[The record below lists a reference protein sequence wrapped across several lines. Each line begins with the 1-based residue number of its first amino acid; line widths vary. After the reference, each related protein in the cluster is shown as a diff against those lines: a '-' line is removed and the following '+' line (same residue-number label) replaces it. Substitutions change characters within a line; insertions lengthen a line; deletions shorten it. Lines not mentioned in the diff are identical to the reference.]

1 MATPKRRRELSKPS
15 QPPPQTTSKK
25 GDGQKDPGT
34 GSYQPSPAIDDD
46 LCDIPPQPAMSRRV
60 QRAKGSGQVPTIEAD
75 IDISDD
81 IEPSAA
87 AEQPPPRRYNTR
99 THTRDRRP
107 GLHVGL
113 NWREQK
119 EAREAEELARTQK
132 KATEKSK
139 KLLKDLTAEHE
150 TQGIMKLA
158 RLEAAREEEEHE
170 EEHWYHEARRA
181 RGNRAAA
188 SRPDLDRDAQERESH
203 FDEPS
208 PVSGSAY
215 EEDDGASESSDEDIS
230 DARVS
235 EVETSPVGREVKGAK
250 GKSARVTATK
260 KTPLTQKE
268 RKGKKRVNVL
278 GRIDDAR
285 AALSA
290 PTSEGDE
297 DAFTPAYRKTLLAR
311 LTTLGTARSSPSA
324 SPAPTTTKVLSLP
337 VTPRAAPLPTSNS
350 TSMDIQHPSTTSA
363 ISHAPSP
370 TGNLPATTLSVDLL
384 ASSSSSAPSSPSP
397 ALAWERF
404 RAPSIGGS
412 TALVIG
418 STRASLLGG
427 SPSPPVASS
436 SSSTLDQLRR
446 QLAYGAIQTSKND
459 DSTQDDM
466 QLIEGDGFGDA
477 DMQSTRGSVV
487 GLGIGRKPQIV
498 HLASVEPQHMAPPK
512 KRKQRTPSGQV
523 PLEKSKSAA
532 NLPAWIQPIFDDF
545 VATLI
550 DHYGASGDLWN
561 LNPKPSQNP
570 QAAKSTTLLTVMQEV
585 LDAMLPDKYELKT
598 SDRIAVI
605 ARQRVMNWRAAFL
618 ERAKTIIKHGIMGYL
633 ETRPNATVSE
643 LAAWVKAT
651 ADLKTGAAWYEVPKE
666 PKGINALMSPHLLYI
681 FSPHLKAV
689 EGSLLNI
696 SNPPVN
702 ALSIA
707 CAALDTILARYKSG
721 GYVVEPDDTFDTVN
735 GGGATD
741 EFRETSVEPMLKRHP
756 ERWEKLMEMAREYAN
771 GTRSRP
777 RKKAKVAAPR
787 RRKVAD
793 SSSPARP
800 E

>member
-1 MATPKRRRELSKPS
+1 
-15 QPPPQTTSKK
+15 
-25 GDGQKDPGT
+25 
-34 GSYQPSPAIDDD
+34 
-46 LCDIPPQPAMSRRV
+46 MSRRAT
-60 QRAKGSGQVPTIEAD
+60 RTKGGGNSSTTEAD
-75 IDISDD
+75 IDISDN

-87 AEQPPPRRYNTR
+87 AEQPPSRRYNTR

-132 KATEKSK
+132 KDTEKSK
-139 KLLKDLTAEHE
+139 KLLKELATEHE
-150 TQGIMKLA
+150 TRGILKLA
-158 RLEAAREEEEHE
+158 SLEAEREQEEQE

-181 RGNRAAA
+181 RGNRAPA
-188 SRPDLDRDAQERESH
+188 SRPDLDRDTQERES
-203 FDEPS
+203 S
-208 PVSGSAY
+208 PRSGSAY
-215 EEDDGASESSDEDIS
+215 EEDDGASESSDEDIL
-230 DARVS
+230 DGRVN
-235 EVETSPVGREVKGAK
+235 EVETSPVGREWSRGPKRSNYAH
-250 GKSARVTATK
+250 
-260 KTPLTQKE
+260 TPLTQKE

-311 LTTLGTARSSPSA
+311 LTTLGTARSSTSA
-324 SPAPTTTKVLSLP
+324 SPAPTSTKVLPLP
-337 VTPRAAPLPTSNS
+337 VTPHAAPLPTSKF
-350 TSMDIQHPSTTSA
+350 TSINIQHDHRSMTSV

-370 TGNLPATTLSVDLL
+370 TGNHPATTLSVGPHDL
-384 ASSSSSAPSSPSP
+384 SSSSAPSSPSP

-412 TALVIG
+412 TALVVG
-418 STRASLLGG
+418 STRASLLGR

-446 QLAYGAIQTSKND
+446 QLANGALQTSKND
-459 DSTQDDM
+459 DGLQDDM
-466 QLIEGDGFGDA
+466 QLIVGDGFGDA
-477 DMQSTRGSVV
+477 DMQSSRDSVA
-487 GLGIGRKPQIV
+487 GLGVGRKLQIV
-498 HLASVEPQHMAPPK
+498 QLMSIELQHMAPPK

-523 PLEKSKSAA
+523 PPEKSKSAA
-532 NLPAWIQPIFDDF
+532 NLPPWIQGIFDDF

-570 QAAKSTTLLTVMQEV
+570 QAAKSTTLLTVMREV

-598 SDRIAVI
+598 SDHIAVI
-605 ARQRVMNWRAAFL
+605 ARQRVMNWHGAFL
-618 ERAKTIIKHGIMGYL
+618 ERAKTIIKHGLMEYP
-633 ETRPNATVSE
+633 ENRPNVTVSE

-651 ADLKTGAAWYEVPKE
+651 ADLKTGAAWYEVAKE
-666 PKGINALMSPHLLYI
+666 PKGINALMSPYILYI
-681 FSPHLKAV
+681 FSPHLKAI
-689 EGSLLNI
+689 EGSLLNM

-702 ALSIA
+702 ALSLA

-721 GYVVEPDDTFDTVN
+721 AYVVDPDDTFDTVN

-741 EFRETSVEPMLKRHP
+741 EFRETSVEPMLKWHP

-771 GTRSRP
+771 GTWSRP
-777 RKKAKVAAPR
+777 HKKAKVVAPR